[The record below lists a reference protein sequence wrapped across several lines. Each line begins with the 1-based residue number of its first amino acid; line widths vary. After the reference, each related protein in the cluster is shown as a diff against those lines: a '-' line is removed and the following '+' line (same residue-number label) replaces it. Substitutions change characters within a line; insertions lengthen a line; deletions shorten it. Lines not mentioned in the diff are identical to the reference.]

1 MVAQYGAKLGSNI
14 VSMAEVTQNGIIY
27 IGVNYD
33 IRFTLWSAYL
43 DTLVTKVYKNTNN
56 INDIASFVNR
66 HGDYNTFGLT
76 PYRNTVITRDATISI
91 PRGLKLTEDM
101 TLINGNAGKAIE
113 DWNVDIDI
121 TNLGLTKDFS
131 IPLRKLPF
139 KNTYIKYEELRNTII
154 VPTAYWKPGMILTV
168 NLYVNNELHMRYRS
182 DAKNS
187 LSSEEVREGV
197 VKYEFNQKLNIPV
210 GATVGYI
217 IEAPNYVTSNEVK
230 GVIQII

>member
-1 MVAQYGAKLGSNI
+1 
-14 VSMAEVTQNGIIY
+14 
-27 IGVNYD
+27 
-33 IRFTLWSAYL
+33 
-43 DTLVTKVYKNTNN
+43 
-56 INDIASFVNR
+56 
-66 HGDYNTFGLT
+66 
-76 PYRNTVITRDATISI
+76 
-91 PRGLKLTEDM
+91 M

-113 DWNVDIDI
+113 DWNVNIDI
-121 TNLGLTKDFS
+121 TNLGLTKDYS
-131 IPLRKLPF
+131 IPLRKLSF

-168 NLYVNNELHMRYRS
+168 NLYVNNELHTRYRS

>member
-1 MVAQYGAKLGSNI
+1 
-14 VSMAEVTQNGIIY
+14 MAEVTQNGIIY

-56 INDIASFVNR
+56 INDIAAFVNR

-131 IPLRKLPF
+131 IPLRKLSF

-197 VKYEFNQKLNIPV
+197 VKY
-210 GATVGYI
+210 
-217 IEAPNYVTSNEVK
+217 K
-230 GVIQII
+230 GRK

>member
-1 MVAQYGAKLGSNI
+1 
-14 VSMAEVTQNGIIY
+14 
-27 IGVNYD
+27 
-33 IRFTLWSAYL
+33 
-43 DTLVTKVYKNTNN
+43 
-56 INDIASFVNR
+56 
-66 HGDYNTFGLT
+66 
-76 PYRNTVITRDATISI
+76 
-91 PRGLKLTEDM
+91 
-101 TLINGNAGKAIE
+101 
-113 DWNVDIDI
+113 
-121 TNLGLTKDFS
+121 
-131 IPLRKLPF
+131 
-139 KNTYIKYEELRNTII
+139 
-154 VPTAYWKPGMILTV
+154 MILTV